1 MTRKTY
7 IAVAK
12 IVKDT
17 TRVNVRGDESM
28 LPTINKTALVSELC
42 TMFKA
47 DNSLFDRARFID
59 ACDVVDDWGGV
70 GGL

>member
-12 IVKDT
+12 IIKSNTLVKS
-17 TRVNVRGDESM
+17 GKM
-28 LPTINKTALVSELC
+28 LPTLNKTALVSELC

-47 DNSLFDRARFID
+47 DNNNFDAVRFID
-59 ACDVVDDWGGV
+59 ACDVVDE
-70 GGL
+70 

>member
-12 IVKDT
+12 IVKDNT
-17 TRVNVRGDESM
+17 LIKNGEM

-47 DNSLFDRARFID
+47 DNSLFDSARFIE
-59 ACDVVDDWGGV
+59 ACDVVGD
-70 GGL
+70 

>member
-12 IVKDT
+12 IVKDNT
-17 TRVNVRGDESM
+17 LIKNGEM

-42 TMFKA
+42 TMLKA
-47 DNSLFDRARFID
+47 DNSLFDSARFIE
-59 ACDVVDDWGGV
+59 ACDVAGD
-70 GGL
+70 

>member
-12 IVKDT
+12 IIKDNTLVK
-17 TRVNVRGDESM
+17 GGKM
-28 LPTINKTALVSELC
+28 LPTLNKTLLVSELC
-42 TMFKA
+42 VMFKA

-59 ACDVVDDWGGV
+59 ACDVVDD
-70 GGL
+70 

>member
-7 IAVAK
+7 MAVAK
-12 IVKDT
+12 IVKDNT
-17 TRVNVRGDESM
+17 LIKNGEM

-47 DNSLFDRARFID
+47 DNSLFDSARFIE
-59 ACDVVDDWGGV
+59 ACDVAGD
-70 GGL
+70 

>member
-1 MTRKTY
+1 MTKKTY

-12 IVKDT
+12 IVKSNTIVKD
-17 TRVNVRGDESM
+17 SKM

-47 DNSLFDRARFID
+47 DNSLFDRARFIN
-59 ACDVVDDWGGV
+59 ACDVVDDWYGV
-70 GGL
+70 GGQ

>member
-12 IVKDT
+12 IIKSNTIVKS
-17 TRVNVRGDESM
+17 GKM
-28 LPTINKTALVSELC
+28 LPTLNKTALVSELC

-47 DNSLFDRARFID
+47 DNSLFDKQRFID
-59 ACDVVDDWGGV
+59 ACDVAGD
-70 GGL
+70 

>member
-12 IVKDT
+12 IIKSNTIVSWETSK
-17 TRVNVRGDESM
+17 M
-28 LPTINKTALVSELC
+28 LPTLNKTALVSELC
-42 TMFKA
+42 TLFKA

-59 ACDVVDDWGGV
+59 ACDVVDDWYGV
-70 GGL
+70 SGL

>member
-12 IVKDT
+12 IIKSNTIVSWETSK
-17 TRVNVRGDESM
+17 M
-28 LPTINKTALVSELC
+28 LPTLNKTALVSELC
-42 TMFKA
+42 TLFKA

-59 ACDVVDDWGGV
+59 ACDVVDD
-70 GGL
+70 

>member
-7 IAVAK
+7 IAIAK
-12 IVKDT
+12 IVKDNT
-17 TRVNVRGDESM
+17 LIKSKVM

-47 DNSLFDRARFID
+47 DNSLFDRARIID
-59 ACDVVDDWGGV
+59 ACDVEGD
-70 GGL
+70 

>member
-12 IVKDT
+12 IIKSNTIVSWETSK
-17 TRVNVRGDESM
+17 M
-28 LPTINKTALVSELC
+28 LPTLNKTALVSELC

-47 DNSLFDRARFID
+47 DNSLFDRQRFID
-59 ACDVVDDWGGV
+59 ACDVAGD
-70 GGL
+70 

>member
-12 IVKDT
+12 IVKSNT
-17 TRVNVRGDESM
+17 IVKSGKM
-28 LPTINKTALVSELC
+28 LPTLNKTALVSELC

-47 DNSLFDRARFID
+47 DNSLFDRQRFID
-59 ACDVVDDWGGV
+59 ACDVVDD
-70 GGL
+70 

>member
-12 IVKDT
+12 IVKDNT
-17 TRVNVRGDESM
+17 LIKNGEM

-47 DNSLFDRARFID
+47 DNSLFDSARFIE
-59 ACDVVDDWGGV
+59 ACDVAGD
-70 GGL
+70 